1 VPATIASIVTGV
13 TLAFLGRFSW
23 ARSTWLVAAVVLFA
37 IAGAVW
43 HWGLIPLRVK
53 MGALVEAEEDG
64 ADLPAEYERVARRWL
79 SVNGVILA
87 LLGAILALMVWRP
100 VLP

>member
-1 VPATIASIVTGV
+1 VPATVASISTGV
-13 TLAFLGRFSW
+13 ALAFLGRFSW
-23 ARSTWLVAAVVLFA
+23 TRSTWLVAAVVLFT

-43 HWGLIPLRVK
+43 HWGLIPLRVQ

-64 ADLPAEYERVARRWL
+64 ADLPPEYERLARRWL
-79 SVNGVILA
+79 SANGVILA
-87 LLGAILALMVWRP
+87 LLGAILALMIWRP